1 MIPVM
6 PPERL
11 ELLYDTHAAELFR
24 YARSILRDEEGARDV
39 LQEVF
44 VKLARSGLDGV
55 ENEKAWLYR
64 LAHNA
69 AIDQIRRKAKRSEDR
84 HPREEPP
91 SLGGLCETDRT
102 RLSCLLEEAVERLP
116 AEQRSVVR
124 LKLWQD
130 MTFGEIASIQGLPLN
145 TAASRY
151 RYAIEKL
158 RTSLNPI
165 YEELK

>member
-1 MIPVM
+1 MFPEM
-6 PPERL
+6 SPERL
-11 ELLYDTHAAELFR
+11 ESLYDTHAAGLFR
-24 YARSILRDEEGARDV
+24 YARSILREDEAARDV

-44 VKLARSGLDGV
+44 VKLARNGLGGV
-55 ENEKAWLYR
+55 DNEKAWLYR

-69 AIDQIRRKAKRSEDR
+69 AIDQIRRKAIRSEEG
-84 HPREEPP
+84 HPGEEPP
-91 SLGGLCETDRT
+91 SPAGLCETDRI
-102 RLSCLLEEAVERLP
+102 RLSRLLEEAVERLP

-158 RTSLNPI
+158 RTFLNPI